1 MLNRLAIATLTVA
14 FLAAGAFGVTQ
25 AGFAGNGTAA
35 TRVTVI
41 AKNSQWPIAGHITNE
56 PCKASVCWEI

>member
-1 MLNRLAIATLTVA
+1 MLTRLATATLTLA

-25 AGFAGNGTAA
+25 AGFAETGAA
-35 TRVTVI
+35 ANRITVI
-41 AKNSQWPIAGHITNE
+41 AKNSQWPIAGHVTNE

>member
-1 MLNRLAIATLTVA
+1 MMTRLAIPVLTLA

-25 AGFAGNGTAA
+25 AGFDADGSAA
-35 TRVTVI
+35 NRVTVV
-41 AKNSQWPIAGHITNE
+41 AKNSQWPLAGHVTNE